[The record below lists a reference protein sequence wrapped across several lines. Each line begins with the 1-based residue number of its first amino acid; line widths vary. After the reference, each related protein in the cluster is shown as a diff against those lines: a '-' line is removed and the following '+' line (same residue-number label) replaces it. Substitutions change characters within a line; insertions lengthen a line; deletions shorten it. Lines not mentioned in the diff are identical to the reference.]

1 MSNNVEVQHISQY
14 LDEFPTTPHK
24 GIGTLNLTQYRESG
38 FKVQP
43 AQEIAKYTS
52 PWSLGCLSS
61 CLFGWHS
68 LENIGFHKG
77 PATLVPQGN
86 FV

>member
-1 MSNNVEVQHISQY
+1 MSNNVEVQHTSQY
-14 LDEFPTTPHK
+14 LDESPQPHVR
-24 GIGTLNLTQYRESG
+24 GYNITQYREGG

-52 PWSLGCLSS
+52 PWSVGCLSS

-68 LENIGFHKG
+68 LENICFHKG